1 MSHIIMNKTI
11 LYLFLFLAAG
21 KIYSQDITGGWA
33 GSLNIQGTSLRLV
46 FNISKNDT
54 VLVSTMDSPDQGA
67 YGLPTTRTTYS
78 DNKIEIV
85 ATGLGIYYRGVL
97 DNDSISGTFS
107 QGGIPFPLT
116 LRRSTEQ
123 VIHRPQTPREPLP
136 YISEEVIIT
145 DDPNSEISL
154 SATLTL
160 PDSTGVFPAV
170 VLIAGS
176 GPNDRDETVYG
187 HKPFFVISDHLTRNG
202 FAVLRYDKRGV
213 GKSNGDFG
221 KATINDF
228 VSDANNAVEYLKSR
242 KEIDS
247 SKIGLIGHSE
257 GGIIAPMVAVEND
270 DVKFI
275 VLMAAPATSGIDI
288 VLDQNENSMKYQK
301 IEPETIDRI
310 QILNREIFE
319 SLLKWT
325 GTENDRTALRDKLS
339 YLWEQLPILIKL
351 KVEKEP
357 YLRAQFNAMITPGY
371 RSFLATNPDDYL
383 SKVSCAVFAIN
394 GGNDVQVQAEK
405 NLMAI
410 KGSVDS
416 GNPNVVTKLYPELNH
431 LFQESITGQPDE
443 YTKIEQTLSPQ
454 VLSDITVWL
463 KRQIDLLSCQK
474 KTY

>member
-1 MSHIIMNKTI
+1 
-11 LYLFLFLAAG
+11 
-21 KIYSQDITGGWA
+21 
-33 GSLNIQGTSLRLV
+33 
-46 FNISKNDT
+46 
-54 VLVSTMDSPDQGA
+54 
-67 YGLPTTRTTYS
+67 
-78 DNKIEIV
+78 
-85 ATGLGIYYRGVL
+85 
-97 DNDSISGTFS
+97 
-107 QGGIPFPLT
+107 
-116 LRRSTEQ
+116 
-123 VIHRPQTPREPLP
+123 
-136 YISEEVIIT
+136 
-145 DDPNSEISL
+145 
-154 SATLTL
+154 
-160 PDSTGVFPAV
+160 
-170 VLIAGS
+170 
-176 GPNDRDETVYG
+176 
-187 HKPFFVISDHLTRNG
+187 
-202 FAVLRYDKRGV
+202 
-213 GKSNGDFG
+213 
-221 KATINDF
+221 
-228 VSDANNAVEYLKSR
+228 
-242 KEIDS
+242 
-247 SKIGLIGHSE
+247 
-257 GGIIAPMVAVEND
+257 
-270 DVKFI
+270 
-275 VLMAAPATSGIDI
+275 
-288 VLDQNENSMKYQK
+288 MKYQK

-405 NLMAI
+405 NLMPI